1 MRTFID
7 ANVFIYALEKHP
19 GYGEK
24 AKMILEKVDTGEVD
38 GYISTL
44 VLLEVCWYLEAA
56 KRLEIMALT
65 VERVTRSRV
74 NLVEVAGANVV
85 EAAELKKAY
94 EGVDFNDLVNYSV
107 MRRLGLEAVYTNDAH
122 FNKLPG
128 VKMLF

>member
-1 MRTFID
+1 MRAFID

-24 AKMILEKVDTGEVD
+24 AKTILEKVDAGEVD